1 MVADLYSLKRGF
13 SLNLNF
19 YWACRSNGTVGK
31 DLEEAE
37 AWEIL
42 KPVCRELFELV
53 NEKMINFVSASESN
67 GTFTINLKSS
77 RLHFASRG
85 FKDSI
90 GDVEYGAGKLRIGL
104 RANGMPGNIFIELA

>member
-1 MVADLYSLKRGF
+1 MTAELS
-13 SLNLNF
+13 
-19 YWACRSNGTVGK
+19 
-31 DLEEAE
+31 EAQ

-53 NEKMINFVSASESN
+53 NEKMLTFVSASESS
-67 GTFTINLKSS
+67 GAFSIHLKSS

-90 GDVEYGAGKLRIGL
+90 GDVEYGEGRLRIGL
-104 RANGMPGNIFIELA
+104 RAGGRPGNIFVDLAGQP

>member
-1 MVADLYSLKRGF
+1 MPRSVAFFLI
-13 SLNLNF
+13 LNF
-19 YWACRSNGTVGK
+19 YWACQTNGTMGK
-31 DLEEAE
+31 DLAEVE

-53 NEKMINFVSASESN
+53 SEKMINFVSASESN
-67 GTFTINLKSS
+67 GAFTINLKSS

-90 GDVEYGAGKLRIGL
+90 GDVEYGEGKLRIGL